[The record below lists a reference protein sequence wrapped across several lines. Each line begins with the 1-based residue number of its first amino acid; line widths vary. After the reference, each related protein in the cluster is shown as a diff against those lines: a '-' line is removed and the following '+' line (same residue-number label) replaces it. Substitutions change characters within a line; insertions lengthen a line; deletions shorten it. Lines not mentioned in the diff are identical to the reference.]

1 MKKLL
6 LIGGIGL
13 VIVVILVVWAFI
25 AGLGFVSE
33 RLPHWMSGAEKVA
46 GIAIEKAKEVFPWIQ
61 EKAKEVSP
69 EITKRIGDLIPG
81 EATPEQDVGGE
92 DIAGVPRFPNMVR
105 VSFNMS
111 DKKRTIGYKGKVE
124 LGTVIGFYNKEMP
137 ALGFKKRVMSASAHA
152 EVHEYQKG
160 KKALEF
166 SFQKT
171 DRLGIAMTEMV
182 IREL

>member
-6 LIGGIGL
+6 LFGGIGL

-25 AGLGFVSE
+25 AGLGLVSE
-33 RLPHWMSGAEKVA
+33 RLPHWLSGAEKVA
-46 GIAIEKAKEVFPWIQ
+46 GIAIEKTKDAFPWIQ

-69 EITKRIGDLIPG
+69 DISKKIGDLIPG
-81 EATPEQDVGGE
+81 EATPGQDVGGE

-111 DKKRTIGYKGKVE
+111 NEKRTIGYKGTVE
-124 LGTVIGFYNKEMP
+124 LGAVMGFYNKEMS

-166 SFQKT
+166 SFQKA